1 MHYNTWDVIRADPR
15 AFQRDVGSRAE
26 VVILA
31 PGESYT
37 LS

>member
-1 MHYNTWDVIRADPR
+1 VIRADPR
-15 AFQRDVGSRAE
+15 AFQRDVGNRAE

-37 LS
+37 LN